1 MKISLISDLHLSV
14 HPMPAPETDADV
26 VVLAGDIW
34 RPAEAM
40 QWARQFSVPTI
51 FVPGNHEFY
60 GSDLVSA
67 MRDLRSAAQGSRVH
81 ILQKQALLLDGV
93 RFLGCTLWTD
103 FRFFSSA
110 EQRRLGLRQAT
121 ELVRDFSRIRVAP
134 DFPDTFTPALSQMLF
149 DDTVAWLEQQFAQP
163 HDGPTIV
170 VSHHAPGP
178 QSVHERF
185 AGSALNACFTSEL
198 EQRILAWQPAFW
210 LHGHM
215 HDSADYR
222 IGATRVLCNPRGY
235 ARGGNAENA
244 SFDPRLTFS
253 V

>member
-14 HPMPAPETDADV
+14 HPMTAPQTDADV

-40 QWARQFSVPTI
+40 QWARRLSVPVI

-60 GSDLVSA
+60 GNDLVST
-67 MRDLRSAAQGSRVH
+67 MRDLRNAALGSQVH
-81 ILQKQALLLDGV
+81 ILQKQVLLLSGV

-103 FRFFSSA
+103 FRFFSSP
-110 EQRRLGLRQAT
+110 EQREPGLKQAT

-134 DFPDTFTPALSQMLF
+134 DFPDTFTPAISQMLF
-149 DDTVAWLEQQFAQP
+149 DDTVTWLEQQFAQP
-163 HDGPTIV
+163 HDGPTV
-170 VSHHAPGP
+170 VISHHAPD
-178 QSVHERF
+178 QRSVHQRF
-185 AGSALNACFTSEL
+185 AGSALNACFVSEL
-198 EQRILAWQPAFW
+198 EQRILTWQPTFW

-215 HDSADYR
+215 HDSSDYR

-244 SFDPRLTFS
+244 SFDPCLTFS